1 MDGRGKGQELEV
13 HGEVEIASLEAASA
27 FEEIFVPALFREWGP
42 KVAGAARVERG
53 DRVLDVACGTGVL
66 ARAAA
71 EITGPSGSVVGLDI
85 DPGMLAVAKRMAPR
99 IAWHQGDAGSLP
111 FPDRSFDAVVS
122 QFGLMF
128 FPDRPAALREMW
140 RVLRPGGRMAV
151 AVWAS
156 LDETPAYAIEA
167 DLIERFGGRAA
178 GDVVRAPFVLGDK
191 ARLAAAFS
199 EAGIPDVS
207 VTTVAGTGRFPD
219 IRTMVEIDLL
229 GWLPT
234 VGIELDEPVISE
246 ILRAAESELRR
257 FVTGDG
263 HVEFASPG
271 HIVTSAR
278 R

>member
-1 MDGRGKGQELEV
+1 M
-13 HGEVEIASLEAASA
+13 
-27 FEEIFVPALFREWGP
+27 
-42 KVAGAARVERG
+42 ERG

-71 EITGPSGSVVGLDI
+71 EITGPPGSVAGLDI
-85 DPGMLAVAKRMAPR
+85 DPGMLAVAKRVAPG

-128 FPDRPAALREMW
+128 FPDRPAALQEMW

-178 GDVVRAPFVLGDK
+178 AEALRAPFALGDR
-191 ARLAAAFS
+191 ARLAATFA

-207 VTTVAGTGRFPD
+207 ITTVAGTGRFPD
-219 IRTMVEIDLL
+219 IRTMLEADLR
-229 GWLPT
+229 GWLPA
-234 VGIELDEPVISE
+234 VGIELEGRVISD
-246 ILRAAESELRR
+246 ILRAAETDLRR

-263 HVEFASPG
+263 HVEFASPA
-271 HIVTSAR
+271 HIATSMR